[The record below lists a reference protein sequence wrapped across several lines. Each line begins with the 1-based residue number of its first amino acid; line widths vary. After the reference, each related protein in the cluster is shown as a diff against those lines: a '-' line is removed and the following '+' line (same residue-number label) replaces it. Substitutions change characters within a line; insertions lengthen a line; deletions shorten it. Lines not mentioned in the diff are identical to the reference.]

1 MIDFNKNEKQ
11 RLESESDYYQFA
23 IYYGLI
29 SESDLPK
36 YQASTGST
44 QFLIDEIDSR
54 LKGIKTLK
62 ASGYKGNITHQD
74 LYSRF
79 DLVGEEGK
87 SVSKETPSVLADA
100 RYQDVETIYCEVKCR
115 NIPSTLYE
123 EDILSY
129 PKYKELVG
137 YDNAYY
143 ICCFS
148 DNVSYIYNIKNC
160 KVREGYTH
168 HNKYTSIASEKIN
181 EKMVYFNKK
190 DGSRVEF

>member
-1 MIDFNKNEKQ
+1 MIDFNKNEKHCYAGTNYVRYQ

-23 IYYGLI
+23 VHYGLI
-29 SESDLPK
+29 KESDLPK
-36 YQASTGST
+36 YQASSGST

-79 DLVGEEGK
+79 DLVGIEDE
-87 SVSKETPSVLADA
+87 
-100 RYQDVETIYCEVKCR
+100 ETIYYEVKCR

-129 PKYKELVG
+129 PKYEELVG

>member
-1 MIDFNKNEKQ
+1 MIDFNKNEAQ
-11 RLESESDYYQFA
+11 RLESESDYYKFA
-23 IYYGLI
+23 IHYGLI
-29 SESDLPK
+29 KESDLPK
-36 YQASTGST
+36 YKSSTGLT

-54 LKGIKTLK
+54 LKGINALK

-79 DLVGEEGK
+79 DLVGIDDE
-87 SVSKETPSVLADA
+87 
-100 RYQDVETIYCEVKCR
+100 ETIYCEVKCR

-129 PKYKELVG
+129 PKYEELIG
-137 YDNAYY
+137 YNSAFY

-148 DNVSYIYNIKNC
+148 DNVGYIYNLKNC
-160 KVREGYTH
+160 NVREGYTY
-168 HNKYTSIASEKIN
+168 HNKYTSVASNKIN

-190 DGSRVEF
+190 DGSRVKF

>member
-1 MIDFNKNEKQ
+1 MIDFNKNEKYY
-11 RLESESDYYQFA
+11 LESESDYYQFA

-29 SESDLPK
+29 KESDLPK

-79 DLVGEEGK
+79 DLVGVDNE
-87 SVSKETPSVLADA
+87 
-100 RYQDVETIYCEVKCR
+100 ETIYCEVKCR

-129 PKYKELVG
+129 PKYEELVG

-148 DNVSYIYNIKNC
+148 DNVSYIYNINNC
-160 KVREGYTH
+160 KVREGYTQ
-168 HNKYTSIASEKIN
+168 HNKYTSIASKKIN

-190 DGSRVEF
+190 DGTRVEL

>member
-1 MIDFNKNEKQ
+1 MIDFSKNEKQ

-29 SESDLPK
+29 KESDLPK

-79 DLVGEEGK
+79 DLVGIEDE
-87 SVSKETPSVLADA
+87 
-100 RYQDVETIYCEVKCR
+100 ETIYCEVKCR

-129 PKYKELVG
+129 PKYEELVG

-148 DNVSYIYNIKNC
+148 DNVSYIYNVKNC

-168 HNKYTSIASEKIN
+168 HNKYTSVASEKIN